1 MAGIHELGTLASNL
15 LPIPGA
21 GSATQGRKYPMK
33 FATKHIAA
41 AVLMATMGLTA
52 ATAQTPP
59 PAGAPERHHGHK
71 FDPAK
76 MQERMAQ
83 RQTELKQKLQL
94 TAAQEGAWTTFTNAM
109 KPTARPQRPDREAI
123 ARLSTPDRIDQMRA
137 LRNQRIAEMDR
148 RGEATKAFYAVLTP
162 AQKQVFDA
170 ETLHRG
176 HGGHGGRHH
185 KG

>member
-1 MAGIHELGTLASNL
+1 MT
-15 LPIPGA
+15 
-21 GSATQGRKYPMK
+21 

-52 ATAQTPP
+52 ATAQTP

-83 RQTELKQKLQL
+83 RQAELKQKLQL
-94 TAAQEGAWTTFTNAM
+94 TSAQEGAWTTFTNAM
-109 KPTARPQRPDREAI
+109 KPGARPQRPDREAI

-137 LRNQRIAEMDR
+137 LRNQHIAEMDR
-148 RGEATKAFYAVLTP
+148 RGDATKAFYAVLTP

-170 ETLHRG
+170 ETLRRG
-176 HGGHGGRHH
+176 FGGHGRHH